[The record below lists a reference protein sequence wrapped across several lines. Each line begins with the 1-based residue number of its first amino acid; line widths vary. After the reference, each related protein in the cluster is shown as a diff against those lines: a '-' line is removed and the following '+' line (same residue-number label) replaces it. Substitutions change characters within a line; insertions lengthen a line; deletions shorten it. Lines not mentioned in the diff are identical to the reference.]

1 MKRSFVR
8 IMSGLLVIAMLMAL
22 PVVSMADSV
31 GSDNTISVTTD
42 GVMTSVKLRCNHTH
56 ATVGDVASTL
66 KLVTEK
72 AATCTE
78 PAYKEYK
85 CDFYDDC
92 GYTVRE
98 YTGAMLGHD
107 YSKRETYAESGE
119 GSDDYYLACSR
130 SGCTAKYLV
139 TAFDGTNQHKHE
151 VSDPVAD
158 LTLVDSVTTAGC
170 AGQV

>member
-22 PVVSMADSV
+22 PVVSMATPV
-31 GSDNTISVTTD
+31 GTDNTISVTTD
-42 GVMTSVKLRCNHTH
+42 GVTTSVKLRCNHTH
-56 ATVGDVASTL
+56 GTVGDVASTL
-66 KLVTEK
+66 KLVKEK

-107 YSKRETYAESGE
+107 YTKTAAISG
-119 GSDDYYLACSR
+119 SNDYYVVCGR
-130 SGCTAKYLV
+130 DGCGVKYLA
-139 TAFDGTNQHKHE
+139 TA
-151 VSDPVAD
+151 
-158 LTLVDSVTTAGC
+158 
-170 AGQV
+170 